1 MATWNWNS
9 GRNIRII
16 YSEKLSNMQRNIVAT
31 HEFKIPFLNIECRKR
46 VSIIVT
52 K

>member
-1 MATWNWNS
+1 MAIWNWNP

-16 YSEKLSNMQRNIVAT
+16 YSEKLNNIQRNIVAT
-31 HEFKIPFLNIECRKR
+31 HDFNHPFLNIDCMKR
-46 VSIIVT
+46 VIFIVV